1 MQPSIYESLTR
12 DAIHAAES
20 LSAMMEKEQTIY
32 MSRDYLNQD
41 HHHRHPSSSTSSSSP
56 KLVANNTIQITESDR
71 LKLVDWCYNVVDQ
84 LEFDR
89 EIVAMT
95 MELVDRFLSTPS
107 NNNNN
112 NIATIRKQI
121 LQDRR
126 QYQLLAISSLYL
138 TIKTTAKVVLG
149 SEFFSALSHNS
160 YTIQEIEDMEYTI
173 LASLKW
179 RIHAPT
185 PIEMAHSILALTLP
199 ATNLSKGTWGY
210 ILDEVRF
217 QTEYAVR
224 DYYFTTQRRSTIALA
239 AIFNTLDQIGEN
251 DRRAVLRALFC
262 NIAGRNLEFDLNIVL
277 VIARTKLQ
285 GLVEGND
292 AIAED
297 VEGSVSTVVASSA
310 DTVMSSADTVVSSVV
325 SADSTLP
332 PSSSPSREV
341 ADVCSSLKRGMED
354 SCEEEQVSSKRSAV
368 ISQDGYTVACCRRDE
383 NGSLSL
389 ISN

>member
-1 MQPSIYESLTR
+1 
-12 DAIHAAES
+12 
-20 LSAMMEKEQTIY
+20 MEKERTIY

-41 HHHRHPSSSTSSSSP
+41 HHHRHPSSPRSSSSP
-56 KLVANNTIQITESDR
+56 VDDNVYNDSDNANTVQITESDR

-112 NIATIRKQI
+112 IATIREQI

-138 TIKTTAKVVLG
+138 TIKTSAKLVLG

-160 YTIQEIEDMEYTI
+160 YSIQEIEDMEYTI
-173 LASLKW
+173 LTSLKW
-179 RIHAPT
+179 RIYAPT
-185 PIEMAHSILALTLP
+185 PVEMAHSILALTLP
-199 ATNLSKGTWGY
+199 DTNLTKGTWGY

-239 AIFNTLDQIGEN
+239 AIFNTLDQIGEG

-262 NIAGRNLEFDLNIVL
+262 NIGGRNSEFDLNIVL
-277 VIARTKLQ
+277 VMARSKLQ

-297 VEGSVSTVVASSA
+297 VEGSVSAVVASSD
-310 DTVMSSADTVVSSVV
+310 DTVMSSADTVASSVV

-341 ADVCSSLKRGMED
+341 LEVCSSLKRGMED
-354 SCEEEQVSSKRSAV
+354 SCEEEQVSTKRSAV
-368 ISQDGYTVACCRRDE
+368 ISQDGYTVACCRRDG
-383 NGSLSL
+383 NGSLSV